1 MAEAVKDMKKEV
13 IMEKER
19 AGPEK
24 TSAEEDPT
32 TAIAREVQ
40 QQQQEIHR
48 DGTEKVAKSP
58 DDVLAFSRAVHK
70 IDSSLE

>member
-1 MAEAVKDMKKEV
+1 MAEAVKDMKKEA

-24 TSAEEDPT
+24 TSAQQDPT
-32 TAIAREVQ
+32 TTKAREVQ
-40 QQQQEIHR
+40 QQEEIHR
-48 DGTEKVAKSP
+48 DCTEKVAKRP
-58 DDVLAFSRAVHK
+58 DDVLAFSRAVHR

>member
-1 MAEAVKDMKKEV
+1 MDMESVKDMKKEA

-19 AGPEK
+19 RAAGPE
-24 TSAEEDPT
+24 TSAEQDPV
-32 TAIAREVQ
+32 AKAREVH
-40 QQQQEIHR
+40 QQEFHR
-48 DGTEKVAKSP
+48 EGTEKVAQNP